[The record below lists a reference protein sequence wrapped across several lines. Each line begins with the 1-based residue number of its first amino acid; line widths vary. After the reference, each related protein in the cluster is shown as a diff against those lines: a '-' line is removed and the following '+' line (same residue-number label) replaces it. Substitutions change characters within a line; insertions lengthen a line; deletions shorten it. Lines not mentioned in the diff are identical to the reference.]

1 MIFLG
6 TNETLPLLP
15 TDKLKHKNFT
25 GSELMELVAGKSAK
39 HEAEAIA
46 KFWDQENTNLDSSLF
61 IEVGC
66 KSAEIKTMMSSF
78 FGKVRFTG
86 KKSSAFHWLI

>member
-1 MIFLG
+1 
-6 TNETLPLLP
+6 
-15 TDKLKHKNFT
+15 
-25 GSELMELVAGKSAK
+25 MELVAGKSAK

-78 FGKVRFTG
+78 FWEGEIYWEKILGIPLANLANVVSGTKEG
-86 KKSSAFHWLI
+86 TVT

>member
-46 KFWDQENTNLDSSLF
+46 KF
-61 IEVGC
+61 
-66 KSAEIKTMMSSF
+66 
-78 FGKVRFTG
+78 
-86 KKSSAFHWLI
+86 